1 MEEGRK
7 EGRKTK
13 RQGDGVTEI
22 EICNLVSCSLLVVI
36 WDLMFRGLVGSRKR
50 LKV

>member
-36 WDLMFRGLVGSRKR
+36 WDLKVKGLN
-50 LKV
+50 LKIYANQ